1 MSLLVEMDRRAYPDD
16 ALNGLSAT
24 PQLLACTEAKLY
36 LPG

>member
-1 MSLLVEMDRRAYPDD
+1 MSFPGEMGRRAFPDD

-24 PQLLACTEAKLY
+24 PQLLARTEAKLY